1 LKTRLAKHIIVKEVK
16 LPQGKKDLNELTK
29 EEFDKCIQEAS
40 NSQSDSSYNIK
51 NKAAQTLHDKI
62 KKYNLKKENF

>member
-1 LKTRLAKHIIVKEVK
+1 
-16 LPQGKKDLNELTK
+16 LNELTK

-51 NKAAQTLHDKI
+51 NNAAQRLHDKI